1 MHPQLHDACITALT
15 PIQNLEKWQRISFA
29 VLISIT
35 ASGTLLLNTLVIL
48 SLFKT
53 KQLNNTFNA
62 LILSL
67 SVSEC
72 CMAVIGQTLI
82 VVSLSRPGLTCTF
95 EIIAQFLCFFLTH
108 VSGLLIMTTA
118 VGRTVYMKYSKNIV
132 YPLSK
137 VKLCIILSC
146 CLITA
151 FLIGMSYTL
160 ATIHGNFRTV
170 NIIILTL
177 DFMFLLTSLLSYLC
191 LYKKVVNHVRNSC
204 SISRTE
210 SVSRQTKHKKMYSE
224 AVSMTRIINRLIFML
239 RMSYI
244 PYISVSLAYT
254 SRPNICDDL
263 HSDMISTFYATTCL
277 IGYVTL
283 NMNAAIFLKENKKSK
298 QFVSRFFSRKHH
310 SSGDSSTETGD
321 TTLAESKQRTK

>member
-35 ASGTLLLNTLVIL
+35 ASGTILLNTLVIF

-72 CMAVIGQTLI
+72 CMAVTGRTLI
-82 VVSLSRPGLTCTF
+82 VVSLSRPALTCTF
-95 EIIAQFLCFFLTH
+95 EMIAQFLCFFFTH
-108 VSGLLIMTTA
+108 VSGLLIMATA

-132 YPLSK
+132 CHLSK

-160 ATIHGNFRTV
+160 ATIHGNFHQV
-170 NIIILTL
+170 KIIILTFDL
-177 DFMFLLTSLLSYLC
+177 MVILTGLLSYLC
-191 LYKKVVNHVRNSC
+191 LYRKVDNHVKKSSNIGRAK
-204 SISRTE
+204 
-210 SVSRQTKHKKMYSE
+210 SVSRHTKHKKIYSE

-239 RMSYI
+239 CISYI
-244 PYISVSLAYT
+244 PYISLALVFS
-254 SRPNICDDL
+254 SRPHICNHFHSNIR
-263 HSDMISTFYATTCL
+263 STLVITTYL
-277 IGYVTL
+277 IVYVTP
-283 NMNAAIFLKENKKSK
+283 NMNAAIFLTENKKSK
-298 QFVSRFFSRKHH
+298 KFISRLLNRKHLAVLPQR
-310 SSGDSSTETGD
+310 GN
-321 TTLAESKQRTK
+321 TTLTELKQPTK

>member
-15 PIQNLEKWQRISFA
+15 PIQHLEKWQRISFA

-72 CMAVIGQTLI
+72 CMGVIGQTLT
-82 VVSLSRPGLTCTF
+82 VVSLSRPALTCTF
-95 EIIAQFLCFFLTH
+95 EMMAQFLCFFFTH

-132 YPLSK
+132 CPLSK
-137 VKLCIILSC
+137 VNLCIILSC

-160 ATIHGNFRTV
+160 ATIHGNFHKV

-177 DFMFLLTSLLSYLC
+177 DFMFLLTSLLSYIC
-191 LYKKVVNHVRNSC
+191 LYKKIVNHVGNSS

-210 SVSRQTKHKKMYSE
+210 SVSRHTKHKTYSE

-239 RMSYI
+239 CMSYI
-244 PYISVSLAYT
+244 PYISVSLAFT
-254 SRPNICDDL
+254 SRPHICNDL
-263 HSDMISTFYATTCL
+263 HSNLMSTFYATTCL
-277 IGYVTL
+277 IVYVTP

-310 SSGDSSTETGD
+310 SSGDSSTESGD